1 MESENALPVLI
12 GRRVA
17 ARRAAL
23 KLPLEE
29 VAARTG
35 VSRAMISRIER
46 GEVHASA
53 VVLDKL
59 CAGLGISL
67 SALFARDA
75 ASPLLRRADQP
86 VWQDPSSGYRRREVA
101 PAGTGSPVRIVEV
114 DFPAGAEV
122 CFERSRERGHRAACL
137 GAGGRDR
144 DRVGRLRLQPLP
156 PATACTCASPRA
168 TAFAMSA
175 PGLPATPSSSRRSRS
190 HDHAQRP
197 SPDPAAGAC
206 PAQRAGRSAGRR
218 GRGRRLGR
226 FRLAHDA
233 NQGRWPGG
241 RTRSRAMRVASG

>member
-1 MESENALPVLI
+1 MESEDALPVLI

-122 CFERSRERGHRAACL
+122 CFERSRQRAVEQHVWVLEGEIEIAS
-137 GAGGRDR
+137 AG
-144 DRVGRLRLQPLP
+144 VRLQPLP
-156 PATACTCASPRA
+156 PAIACTCASPKA

-175 PGLPATPSSSRRSRS
+175 PRLPATPSSSRRSRS
-190 HDHAQRP
+190 HDR
-197 SPDPAAGAC
+197 C
-206 PAQRAGRSAGRR
+206 
-218 GRGRRLGR
+218 
-226 FRLAHDA
+226 
-233 NQGRWPGG
+233 
-241 RTRSRAMRVASG
+241 TASIS